1 MPDYQQRRH
10 ALRHPCAM
18 TAAADMSIDNRQ
30 SRAWINDYVG
40 VPYRHNG
47 RDRAGWDCWGL
58 VLAVYRDR
66 LGLTLPD
73 WRWSEPFD
81 LSAKLRAFG
90 AAFDQVEA
98 GAALELEAPEPFA
111 IALVCYQGR
120 AWPHHVGVVAGAGV
134 LHAASTYG
142 GTLYDPLPRFL
153 KTFSGV
159 TWWRWRQ

>member
-58 VLAVYRDR
+58 VLAVYRDM
-66 LGLTLPD
+66 LGLELPD
-73 WRWSEPFD
+73 WRWAEPFS
-81 LSAKLRAFG
+81 LSARVAVFG
-90 AAFDQVEA
+90 NAWAKVRES
-98 GAALELEAPEPFA
+98 GMALELAAPEPLA
-111 IALVCYQGR
+111 IALVLFPDR
-120 AWPHHVGVVAGAGV
+120 
-134 LHAASTYG
+134 
-142 GTLYDPLPRFL
+142 
-153 KTFSGV
+153 
-159 TWWRWRQ
+159 